1 MDALRPTENRAERI
15 ETVVIG
21 GGQAGLSVGYE
32 LKQRRRPFVIL
43 DANERTGDSWRRRWD
58 SLLLFT
64 PARINGLAGMRV
76 PGSGDAFMT
85 KDQMADYLE
94 AYAERMDLPI
104 RRGVRADGLTR
115 EGDRLVVTAG
125 GRRFEAENVVVA
137 MANYQVP
144 HVPAFADALAPGI
157 TQIHSHD
164 YRNPSQLQDGAVL
177 VVGVGNSGADIGLE
191 IARSHPTWMAGEE
204 SAHVPFRIETFVA
217 RKILL
222 RIVRFVGH
230 HVLTVRTPMGR
241 KFRPKFLTE
250 AAPLV
255 RVKPKD
261 LVGAGIER
269 VPRVAGVK
277 DGRPQLEDGRV
288 LEVSNVV
295 WCTGYRPGFSWI
307 GLPVLGEHDEPMH
320 ERGVVASEPGLYFV
334 GLRFLYSAT
343 SDTITGVGRDA
354 ARVAKH
360 IAARTSKGNTTAL
373 GRSPA
378 GRPVGSAL
386 G

>member
-1 MDALRPTENRAERI
+1 MDGQTGAGTERI

-32 LKQRRRPFVIL
+32 LKRRGRPFVIL
-43 DANERTGDSWRRRWD
+43 DANGRTGDPWRRRWD
-58 SLLLFT
+58 SLVLFT
-64 PARINGLAGMRV
+64 PARLDGLAGMRV
-76 PGSGDAFMT
+76 SGRSDAFIT

-94 AYAERMDLPI
+94 TYAARMELPI
-104 RRGVRADGLTR
+104 RRGVRVDGLSR
-115 EGDRLVVTAG
+115 VGDRLVVTAG
-125 GRRFEAENVVVA
+125 DRRFEADNVVVA

-144 HVPAFADALAPGI
+144 QAPAFAGELDPGI

-164 YRNPSQLQDGAVL
+164 YRNPSQLQDGGVL

-204 SAHVPFRIETFVA
+204 SAHVPFRIETFIA
-217 RKILL
+217 RKVLL

-241 KFRPKFLTE
+241 RFRPKFLTE

-261 LVGAGIER
+261 LVDAGIQR

-288 LEVSNVV
+288 LEVANVV
-295 WCTGYRPGFSWI
+295 WCTGYRAGFSWI

-343 SDTITGVGRDA
+343 SDTVTGVGRDA

-360 IAARTSKGNTTAL
+360 IAARASKANTAVSAPSAAE
-373 GRSPA
+373 RA
-378 GRPVGSAL
+378 AGSAL